1 VTGQTVVLIGIVLV
15 TTAVGVPGRSGQSVT
30 DGAQEVI
37 VTSLVLYIVDV
48 VYARAVL
55 LFFASGLAEML
66 DVAWPVG
73 AVDVRVDHVMYV
85 VS

>member
-1 VTGQTVVLIGIVLV
+1 MLPEPHTVLV
-15 TTAVGVPGRSGQSVT
+15 ITAVGVPGRSGQSVT
-30 DGAQEVI
+30 VGAHEVI

-55 LFFASGLAEML
+55 LLLASGLAETL
-66 DVAWPVG
+66 GVAGPAG